1 MPRTNWVEVS
11 VFALILGGAVVKSL
25 GFALT
30 LSRTL
35 FVDALTCAASV
46 VAGYFFMRASIEAKN
61 PPDADHPYGHG
72 RLLIWS
78 ALLTLITYSF
88 VAGIAVA
95 GLIYWGSSEELINPL
110 AAYTATAGMALYSGA
125 VYLARRVEH
134 AGSSLAYFSSS
145 EIIESIITLIAV
157 ALGSTISPLY
167 DFGGGIVLTAFLIY
181 GLVREARELAPYVVD
196 YAPPELVKEIE
207 KTARGIGLE
216 VSDVKVRAFL
226 KGRYRGEVVVKVP
239 KGADLRRAHELADK
253 LVKELE
259 RRGVCISVHYEP
271 SDRDSQFN

>member
-1 MPRTNWVEVS
+1 MRKHWVEIT
-11 VFALILGGAVVKSL
+11 VFALIVAGAVVKSL
-25 GFALT
+25 GFILT

-35 FVDALTCAASV
+35 FVDALTCVASI

-78 ALLTLITYSF
+78 ALLTIIAYSF

-95 GLIYWGSSEELINPL
+95 GLIYWGSSEELIKPL
-110 AAYTATAGMALYSGA
+110 AAYTAAAGIVLYSGA
-125 VYLARRVEH
+125 AYLAKRVEH

-145 EIIESIITLIAV
+145 EILESIVTLIAV
-157 ALGSTISPLY
+157 ALGSTVSPLY
-167 DFGGGIVLTAFLIY
+167 DYGGGVVLSAFLVY
-181 GLVREARELAPYVVD
+181 GLIRESKELAPYIVD

-207 KTARGIGLE
+207 EVAKELGLDVSE
-216 VSDVKVRAFL
+216 VKMRAFL
-226 KGRYRGEVVVKVP
+226 EGRYRGEVIVKVP
-239 KGADLRRAHELADK
+239 KEADLQTAHDLADK

-259 RRGVCISVHYEP
+259 RRGICVSVHYEP
-271 SDRDSQFN
+271 GGD

>member
-1 MPRTNWVEVS
+1 LRRSDWVEVS

-35 FVDALTCAASV
+35 FVDALTCFASV

-88 VAGIAVA
+88 VAGVAVA

-110 AAYTATAGMALYSGA
+110 AAYTAAAGMALYAGA
-125 VYLARRVEH
+125 AYLARRVEH

-145 EIIESIITLIAV
+145 EILESIITLIAV
-157 ALGSTISPLY
+157 ALGSTVSPLY
-167 DFGGGIVLTAFLIY
+167 DYGGGIILTAFLVY

-196 YAPPELVKEIE
+196 YAPPEIAREIRRAAE
-207 KTARGIGLE
+207 ELGLQ

-239 KGADLRRAHELADK
+239 RGADLERAHEMADR

-259 RRGVCISVHYEP
+259 KRGVCVSVHYEP
-271 SDRDSQFN
+271 SEGS